1 SRRRHTRFSRDWS
14 SDVCSSDLEPY
25 ELAGNER
32 WMQFVREGLPQ
43 LREAGWQIRI
53 LPDFHFNLAEITGWY
68 ARLDEAEDR
77 QWFDLEMG
85 IEVEGQRIS
94 LLPILLQ
101 AIRTRPWL
109 LSGEAQD
116 SEDDVLFGL
125 LPSGQR

>member
-1 SRRRHTRFSRDWS
+1 RDQRH
-14 SDVCSSDLEPY
+14 
-25 ELAGNER
+25 
-32 WMQFVREGLPQ
+32 LPPFPTT
-43 LREAGWQIRI
+43 LFRS
-53 LPDFHFNLAEITGWY
+53 WY

-125 LPSGQR
+125 LPSGQRVALDRKSTRLNSSHVKIS